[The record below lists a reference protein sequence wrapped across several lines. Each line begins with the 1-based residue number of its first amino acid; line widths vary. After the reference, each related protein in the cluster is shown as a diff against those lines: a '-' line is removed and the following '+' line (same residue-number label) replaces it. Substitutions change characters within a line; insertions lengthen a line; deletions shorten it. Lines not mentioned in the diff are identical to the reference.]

1 MNYVTTISS
10 PNYVGIFELDTT
22 GTVLYSR
29 QLQPQPTS
37 QHLVG
42 QDFFEQVADF
52 ENAQDFRRRF
62 RNFISSHNFK
72 ENFSF
77 ECRSLEGNV
86 PVRVLMLR
94 AKEKSQSQS
103 NDIVILDIRK
113 NEV

>member
-1 MNYVTTISS
+1 MNYVTTNSS
-10 PNYVGIFELDTT
+10 PSYVGIFELDTT

-29 QLQPQPTS
+29 KPQPTAE
-37 QHLVG
+37 HLVG

-77 ECRSLEGNV
+77 LCRSMQGNV

-94 AKEKSQSQS
+94 AKENSQSQS